1 MLLSAEHI
9 SLNFGLKQ
17 LLEDVTLYLNEGDK
31 IGIIGINGTGKS
43 SLLRVLAGQQ
53 VPDQGAVSL
62 DPNVQVCFLPQ
73 NPAMVEGATVLE
85 QVFHDFSPDT
95 RALLEYEA
103 KAMLTRL
110 GITDF
115 TQPVDTL
122 SGGQRKRVALAA
134 VLLHPA
140 DVLILDE
147 PTNHLDSDMVLW
159 LEDHLRKFTGGLIM
173 VTHDRYFLERVC
185 NRITELSHCR
195 IRHYEA
201 NYSKYLE
208 QKTQQEEMDQAAQRK
223 RQSILRVEYQWIMRG
238 AQARRTKNK
247 DRIARYEQLKAQAG
261 PVSDGAVEMATLSS
275 RLGRKTVELDHVTKA
290 FGEHIVLQDFTYHIA
305 RDDRVGIVGRNGAGK
320 STLLNL
326 IAGKLAPDSGTVDWG
341 ETVRLGYFSQ
351 EGRELD
357 PRQRVYDFIHE
368 IAGEVKTREGNFSAT
383 QMMEHFLFPTQLQG
397 QPIGKLSGGERRRL
411 YLLSILMAA
420 PNILLLDEPTND
432 LDVTTLAI
440 LEEYLE
446 TFPGAVLAVSHDR
459 YFLDK
464 MAAQIFEVGEGG
476 AVRRYSG
483 NYSDYLA
490 KRREET
496 PAPKEERKKPAAG
509 KPARQRKLKFTFKEQ
524 REYDT
529 IEADIAALE
538 ARIAQRE
545 GEMLACGSDYGK
557 LQDLTKD
564 QQADQAALEE
574 KMERW
579 LYLTDLAERD
589 RRPGGINGRPARSQP
604 AQRGGGMFGKVGPL
618 PAAAGCA
625 TLALLVRGL
634 AIPGWLKW
642 DETDLVSPR
651 FFGIHCMI
659 HPNTKK
665 ASLEGKPFSMVWFRD
680 RTRCYSRMIP
690 ASRQVSM
697 VSSSQVDTWTSPMWA
712 LPSRSMDRR
721 DWPMPPPMVRGS
733 SPSRSILWKVSSR
746 RSSQPAAVSWRSRA
760 AGSTRMPM
768 EESSMARPSTL
779 SHRRMSPLRVQSS

>member
-53 VPDQGAVSL
+53 VPDQGTVSL

-122 SGGQRKRVALAA
+122 SGGQRKRVALAT

-208 QKTQQEEMDQAAQRK
+208 QKTQQEEMEQAAQRK

-247 DRIARYEQLKAQAG
+247 DRIARYEELKAQAG

-290 FGEHIVLQDFTYHIA
+290 FGDHVVLWDFTYHIA

-326 IAGKLAPDSGTVDWG
+326 IAGKLTPDSGTVDWG
-341 ETVRLGYFSQ
+341 ETVRIGYFSQ

-368 IAGEVKTREGNFSAT
+368 VAGQVKTREGNFSAT
-383 QMMEHFLFPTQLQG
+383 QMMERFLFPTQLQG

-411 YLLSILMAA
+411 YLLSLLMEA

-464 MAAQIFEVGEGG
+464 MAHQIFEVGEGG
-476 AVRRYSG
+476 QVTRYSG
-483 NYSDYLA
+483 NYSDYLD
-490 KRREET
+490 KRQATSAPAQEEK
-496 PAPKEERKKPAAG
+496 AEKKPAG
-509 KPARQRKLKFTFKEQ
+509 KPARQKKLKFTFKEQ

-557 LQDLTKD
+557 LQDLTKE
-564 QQADQAALEE
+564 QEADQAALEE

-579 LYLTDLAERD
+579 LYLTDLAER
-589 RRPGGINGRPARSQP
+589 IA
-604 AQRGGGMFGKVGPL
+604 AQ
-618 PAAAGCA
+618 
-625 TLALLVRGL
+625 
-634 AIPGWLKW
+634 
-642 DETDLVSPR
+642 
-651 FFGIHCMI
+651 
-659 HPNTKK
+659 
-665 ASLEGKPFSMVWFRD
+665 EG
-680 RTRCYSRMIP
+680 
-690 ASRQVSM
+690 
-697 VSSSQVDTWTSPMWA
+697 
-712 LPSRSMDRR
+712 
-721 DWPMPPPMVRGS
+721 
-733 SPSRSILWKVSSR
+733 
-746 RSSQPAAVSWRSRA
+746 
-760 AGSTRMPM
+760 
-768 EESSMARPSTL
+768 
-779 SHRRMSPLRVQSS
+779 

>member
-53 VPDQGAVSL
+53 VPDQGTVSL

-122 SGGQRKRVALAA
+122 SGGQRKRVALAT

-147 PTNHLDSDMVLW
+147 PTNHLDSEMVAW
-159 LEDHLRKFTGGLIM
+159 LEDRLRKFTGGLIM

-185 NRITELSHCR
+185 NRITELSHCH

-208 QKTQQEEMDQAAQRK
+208 LKTQQEEMEQAAQRK

-247 DRIARYEQLKAQAG
+247 DRIARYEELKAQAA
-261 PVSDGAVEMATLSS
+261 PETDGAVEMATLSS

-290 FGEHIVLQDFTYHIA
+290 FGDHVVLRDFTYHIA

-326 IAGKLAPDSGTVDWG
+326 IAGKLTPDSGTVDWG
-341 ETVRLGYFSQ
+341 ETVRIGYFSQ

-368 IAGEVKTREGNFSAT
+368 VAGQVKTREGNFSAT
-383 QMMEHFLFPTQLQG
+383 QMMERFLFPTQLQG

-411 YLLSILMAA
+411 YLLSLLMEA

-464 MAAQIFEVGEGG
+464 MAHQIFEVGEEGQ
-476 AVRRYSG
+476 VTRYSG
-483 NYSDYLA
+483 NYSDYLD
-490 KRREET
+490 KRQATSAPAQEEK
-496 PAPKEERKKPAAG
+496 AEKKPAG
-509 KPARQRKLKFTFKEQ
+509 KPARQKKLKFTFKEQ

-557 LQDLTKD
+557 LQDLTKE
-564 QQADQAALEE
+564 QEADQAALEE

-579 LYLTDLAERD
+579 LYLTDLAER
-589 RRPGGINGRPARSQP
+589 IA
-604 AQRGGGMFGKVGPL
+604 AQ
-618 PAAAGCA
+618 
-625 TLALLVRGL
+625 
-634 AIPGWLKW
+634 
-642 DETDLVSPR
+642 
-651 FFGIHCMI
+651 
-659 HPNTKK
+659 
-665 ASLEGKPFSMVWFRD
+665 EG
-680 RTRCYSRMIP
+680 
-690 ASRQVSM
+690 
-697 VSSSQVDTWTSPMWA
+697 
-712 LPSRSMDRR
+712 
-721 DWPMPPPMVRGS
+721 
-733 SPSRSILWKVSSR
+733 
-746 RSSQPAAVSWRSRA
+746 
-760 AGSTRMPM
+760 
-768 EESSMARPSTL
+768 
-779 SHRRMSPLRVQSS
+779 

>member
-17 LLEDVTLYLNEGDK
+17 LLDDVTLYLNEGDK

-53 VPDQGAVSL
+53 VPDQGTVSL

-73 NPAMVEGATVLE
+73 NPEMVAGATVLE

-290 FGEHIVLQDFTYHIA
+290 FGDHVVLRDFTYHIA

-383 QMMEHFLFPTQLQG
+383 QMMERFLFPTQLQG

-509 KPARQRKLKFTFKEQ
+509 KPARQKKLKFTFKEQ

-557 LQDLTKD
+557 LQELTKD

-579 LYLTDLAERD
+579 LYLTDLAEK
-589 RRPGGINGRPARSQP
+589 IA
-604 AQRGGGMFGKVGPL
+604 AQ
-618 PAAAGCA
+618 
-625 TLALLVRGL
+625 
-634 AIPGWLKW
+634 
-642 DETDLVSPR
+642 E
-651 FFGIHCMI
+651 
-659 HPNTKK
+659 N
-665 ASLEGKPFSMVWFRD
+665 
-680 RTRCYSRMIP
+680 
-690 ASRQVSM
+690 
-697 VSSSQVDTWTSPMWA
+697 
-712 LPSRSMDRR
+712 
-721 DWPMPPPMVRGS
+721 
-733 SPSRSILWKVSSR
+733 
-746 RSSQPAAVSWRSRA
+746 
-760 AGSTRMPM
+760 
-768 EESSMARPSTL
+768 
-779 SHRRMSPLRVQSS
+779 

>member
-17 LLEDVTLYLNEGDK
+17 LLDDVTLYLNEGDK

-43 SLLRVLAGQQ
+43 SFLKVLAGQQ
-53 VPDQGAVSL
+53 VPDQGSVSL
-62 DPNVQVCFLPQ
+62 DPNVQVSFLSQ
-73 NPAMVEGATVLE
+73 NPPMAPGATVLE
-85 QVFHDFSPDT
+85 QVFADFSPDV
-95 RALLEYEA
+95 RQLMEYEA
-103 KAMLTRL
+103 KTMLTRL

-115 TQPVDTL
+115 GQKVDTL

-159 LEDHLRKFTGGLIM
+159 LEEHLKKFTGGLIM

-185 NRITELSHCR
+185 NRITELSHCH

-208 QKTQQEEMDQAAQRK
+208 LKTQQEEMEQAAQRK

-247 DRIARYEQLKAQAG
+247 DRIARYEELKAQTG
-261 PVSDGAVEMATLSS
+261 PETDGAVQMATLSS
-275 RLGRKTVELDHVTKA
+275 RLGRKTVELENVCKA
-290 FGEHIVLQDFTYHIA
+290 FDGKTVLDHFSYGVA
-305 RDDRVGIVGRNGAGK
+305 RDDRVGIVGPNGAGK

-326 IAGKLAPDSGTVDWG
+326 IAGKLSPDSGKIDWG
-341 ETVRLGYFSQ
+341 ETVRIGYFSQ

-357 PRQRVYDFIHE
+357 PDQRVYDYIHE
-368 IAGEVKTREGNFSAT
+368 VAGQVKTREGNFSAT
-383 QMMEHFLFPTQLQG
+383 QMMERFLFPKQLQG

-411 YLLSILMAA
+411 YLLSVLMEA

-464 MAAQIFEVGEGG
+464 MAHQIFAVGEGG
-476 AVRRYSG
+476 VITRYTG
-483 NYSDYLA
+483 NFSDYLS
-490 KRREET
+490 KRRQEES
-496 PAPKEERKKPAAG
+496 PVPQDKAPRKEAQT
-509 KPARQRKLKFTFKEQ
+509 KPARQKKLKFTFKEQ

-538 ARIAQRE
+538 DQVASLE
-545 GEMLACGSDYGK
+545 GEMTACGSDYVK
-557 LQDLTKD
+557 LQELT
-564 QQADQAALEE
+564 QAQEEAKAALEE

-579 LYLTDLAERD
+579 LYLTDLAER
-589 RRPGGINGRPARSQP
+589 IA
-604 AQRGGGMFGKVGPL
+604 AQ
-618 PAAAGCA
+618 
-625 TLALLVRGL
+625 
-634 AIPGWLKW
+634 
-642 DETDLVSPR
+642 E
-651 FFGIHCMI
+651 
-659 HPNTKK
+659 
-665 ASLEGKPFSMVWFRD
+665 
-680 RTRCYSRMIP
+680 
-690 ASRQVSM
+690 
-697 VSSSQVDTWTSPMWA
+697 
-712 LPSRSMDRR
+712 
-721 DWPMPPPMVRGS
+721 
-733 SPSRSILWKVSSR
+733 
-746 RSSQPAAVSWRSRA
+746 
-760 AGSTRMPM
+760 
-768 EESSMARPSTL
+768 
-779 SHRRMSPLRVQSS
+779 

>member
-17 LLEDVTLYLNEGDK
+17 LLDDVTLYLNEGDK

-73 NPAMVEGATVLE
+73 NPEMVAGATVLE

-115 TQPVDTL
+115 AQPVDTL

-290 FGEHIVLQDFTYHIA
+290 FGEHIVLRDFTYHIA

-326 IAGKLAPDSGTVDWG
+326 IAGRLAPDSGTVDWG

-383 QMMEHFLFPTQLQG
+383 QMMERFLFPTQLQG

-509 KPARQRKLKFTFKEQ
+509 KPARQKKLKFTFKEQ

-574 KMERW
+574 KMDRW
-579 LYLTDLAERD
+579 LYLTDLAEK
-589 RRPGGINGRPARSQP
+589 IA
-604 AQRGGGMFGKVGPL
+604 AQ
-618 PAAAGCA
+618 
-625 TLALLVRGL
+625 
-634 AIPGWLKW
+634 
-642 DETDLVSPR
+642 E
-651 FFGIHCMI
+651 
-659 HPNTKK
+659 N
-665 ASLEGKPFSMVWFRD
+665 
-680 RTRCYSRMIP
+680 
-690 ASRQVSM
+690 
-697 VSSSQVDTWTSPMWA
+697 
-712 LPSRSMDRR
+712 
-721 DWPMPPPMVRGS
+721 
-733 SPSRSILWKVSSR
+733 
-746 RSSQPAAVSWRSRA
+746 
-760 AGSTRMPM
+760 
-768 EESSMARPSTL
+768 
-779 SHRRMSPLRVQSS
+779 

>member
-9 SLNFGLKQ
+9 FLNFGLKQ

-53 VPDQGAVSL
+53 VPDQGTVSL

-110 GITDF
+110 GIADF

-122 SGGQRKRVALAA
+122 SGGQRKRVALAT

-147 PTNHLDSDMVLW
+147 PTNHLDSEMVAW
-159 LEDHLRKFTGGLIM
+159 LEDRLRKFAGGLIM

-185 NRITELSHCR
+185 NRITELSHCH

-208 QKTQQEEMDQAAQRK
+208 LKTQQEEMEQAAQRK

-247 DRIARYEQLKAQAG
+247 DRIARYEELKAQAA
-261 PVSDGAVEMATLSS
+261 PETDGAVEMATLSS
-275 RLGRKTVELDHVTKA
+275 RLGRKTVELDHVSKA
-290 FGEHIVLQDFTYHIA
+290 FGDHVVLRDFTYHIA

-326 IAGKLAPDSGTVDWG
+326 IAGKLTPDSGTVDWG
-341 ETVRLGYFSQ
+341 ETVRIGYFSQ

-368 IAGEVKTREGNFSAT
+368 VAGQVKTREGNFSAT
-383 QMMEHFLFPTQLQG
+383 QMMERFLFPTQLQG

-411 YLLSILMAA
+411 YLLSLLMEA

-464 MAAQIFEVGEGG
+464 MAHQIFEVGEEGR
-476 AVRRYSG
+476 VTRYSG
-483 NYSDYLA
+483 NYSDYLD
-490 KRREET
+490 KRQAASAPAQEEK
-496 PAPKEERKKPAAG
+496 AEKKPAG
-509 KPARQRKLKFTFKEQ
+509 KPARQKKLKFTFKEQ

-557 LQDLTKD
+557 LQDLTKE
-564 QQADQAALEE
+564 QEADQAALEE

-579 LYLTDLAERD
+579 LYLTDLAER
-589 RRPGGINGRPARSQP
+589 IA
-604 AQRGGGMFGKVGPL
+604 AQ
-618 PAAAGCA
+618 
-625 TLALLVRGL
+625 
-634 AIPGWLKW
+634 
-642 DETDLVSPR
+642 
-651 FFGIHCMI
+651 
-659 HPNTKK
+659 
-665 ASLEGKPFSMVWFRD
+665 EG
-680 RTRCYSRMIP
+680 
-690 ASRQVSM
+690 
-697 VSSSQVDTWTSPMWA
+697 
-712 LPSRSMDRR
+712 
-721 DWPMPPPMVRGS
+721 
-733 SPSRSILWKVSSR
+733 
-746 RSSQPAAVSWRSRA
+746 
-760 AGSTRMPM
+760 
-768 EESSMARPSTL
+768 
-779 SHRRMSPLRVQSS
+779 

>member
-9 SLNFGLKQ
+9 GLNFGLKQ
-17 LLEDVTLYLNEGDK
+17 LLDDVTLYLNEGDK

-53 VPDQGAVSL
+53 VPDQGTVSL

-73 NPAMVEGATVLE
+73 NPEMVAGATVLE

-110 GITDF
+110 GIPDVA
-115 TQPVDTL
+115 QKVDTL

-290 FGEHIVLQDFTYHIA
+290 FGDHVVLRDFTYHIA

-326 IAGKLAPDSGTVDWG
+326 IAGRLAPDSGTVDWG

-368 IAGEVKTREGNFSAT
+368 VAGQVKTREGNFSAT
-383 QMMEHFLFPTQLQG
+383 QMMERFLFPTQLQG

-483 NYSDYLA
+483 NYSDYLD

-509 KPARQRKLKFTFKEQ
+509 KPARQKKLKFTFKEQ

-574 KMERW
+574 KMDRW
-579 LYLTDLAERD
+579 LYLTDLAEK
-589 RRPGGINGRPARSQP
+589 IA
-604 AQRGGGMFGKVGPL
+604 AQ
-618 PAAAGCA
+618 
-625 TLALLVRGL
+625 
-634 AIPGWLKW
+634 
-642 DETDLVSPR
+642 E
-651 FFGIHCMI
+651 
-659 HPNTKK
+659 N
-665 ASLEGKPFSMVWFRD
+665 
-680 RTRCYSRMIP
+680 
-690 ASRQVSM
+690 
-697 VSSSQVDTWTSPMWA
+697 
-712 LPSRSMDRR
+712 
-721 DWPMPPPMVRGS
+721 
-733 SPSRSILWKVSSR
+733 
-746 RSSQPAAVSWRSRA
+746 
-760 AGSTRMPM
+760 
-768 EESSMARPSTL
+768 
-779 SHRRMSPLRVQSS
+779 